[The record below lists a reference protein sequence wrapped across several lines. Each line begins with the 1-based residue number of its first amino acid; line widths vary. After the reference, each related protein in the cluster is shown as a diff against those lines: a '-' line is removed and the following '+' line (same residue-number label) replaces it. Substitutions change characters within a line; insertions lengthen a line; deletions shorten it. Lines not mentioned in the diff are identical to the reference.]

1 MTSTAQDVFARGIDR
16 RRIPRYSCVGRAQIA
31 SLPLRGSLLTG
42 TLRDL
47 GLGGCCVEHI
57 TTASPFDLETRTE
70 ILVKVNSWSFR
81 AMAQVKS
88 LRSHSGISVEF
99 LRLSAGGYNM
109 LADLIA
115 DLVRMRT
122 VTSHVERFPEHSRK
136 LSLSNTGRSL
146 NRTKSAAI
154 VGTVVSAESAEE
166 MLTASRHAW
175 LRDSYPGAISLDIHA

>member
-16 RRIPRYSCVGRAQIA
+16 RRIPRYSCVGQAQIA

-99 LRLSAGGYNM
+99 LRLSAGGHNM

-122 VTSHVERFPEHSRK
+122 VTSHVERFPESRK
-136 LSLSNTGRSL
+136 PSLSNTGRSL